1 MQHRLLGNV
10 LTILRKPL
18 PWTKANLLRK
28 PAPKWSH
35 VLTTQIGTRK
45 NAAASMDVSFLRET
59 QPSGRYHFE
68 NEFGDN
74 DWDQQLEEFAAR
86 SYAAM
91 IKLELIQERI
101 EALEA

>member
-1 MQHRLLGNV
+1 MDLFGFKRRALISKLMD
-10 LTILRKPL
+10 L
-18 PWTKANLLRK
+18 PADYQAEYDESRDAFNDL
-28 PAPKWSH
+28 
-35 VLTTQIGTRK
+35 
-45 NAAASMDVSFLRET
+45 AAEITSRED
-59 QPSGRYHFE
+59 YHFE